1 MNIAQIKDEFH
12 TNYKPKIQSFFAP
25 LQPLRKAILAF
36 CYTTL
41 WMVVVVII
49 IVMLLFKIIGWY
61 YHHKYMSKYN
71 DRWYYYSRDMWPKWG
86 FDDRRVNDDM
96 RMMYDYEKDDI
107 FDRTERYLDTQRR
120 MMQDRI
126 NHIINSKST
135 TVIKLDSDGTGVQ
148 QSISR
153 ISSINGEN
161 QWYTLTVIN
170 HTINWSVIWPISN
183 KIKEWLQKNNITL
196 DNNNFSTP
204 YNPELWNSLTTLFE
218 NK

>member
-1 MNIAQIKDEFH
+1 MNIAHIKDKFNTH
-12 TNYKPKIQSFFAP
+12 YRPKLQSFFAP
-25 LQPLRKAILAF
+25 VQPLRKAILAF

-41 WMVVVVII
+41 WMVVLVII

-71 DRWYYYSRDMWPKWG
+71 DRWYYYSRDMWPRGW
-86 FDDRRVNDDM
+86 FDDRKESDDI
-96 RMMYDYEKDDI
+96 RMIDYHDDI

-126 NHIINSKST
+126 NQVMNSKPAT
-135 TVIKLDSDGTGVQ
+135 IMRLNTDGTGVQ

-153 ISSINGEN
+153 VSSINGEN
-161 QWYTLTVIN
+161 QWYTLTVN
-170 HTINWSVIWPISN
+170 NNTINWSIIWSLTDS
-183 KIKEWLQKNNITL
+183 IKEWLQKNNITL
-196 DNNNFSTP
+196 DNNNFSAP
-204 YNPELWNSLTTLFE
+204 YTPELWKNLTTLFE